1 MTTFGPHRR
10 PPGRSLRG
18 RLPLV
23 LLVLVGLWAPL
34 AHAQRDVGSWTLG
47 PQVGR
52 PGGLTAKLYR
62 PPPIAYDAMLTVD
75 GDDFVRGAAHR
86 LWERPLPDSLVY
98 VYYGPGLQ
106 GTVRRLDAD
115 PTLTG
120 GITGKLG
127 LNFYAE
133 RFEVFLHVTPA
144 LRLVPEPVPRLGA
157 GVGLRYD
164 LRRP

>member
-1 MTTFGPHRR
+1 MTTSGSYRR
-10 PPGRSLRG
+10 PRARSLWD

-23 LLVLVGLWAPL
+23 LGVLLGLLAAS

-62 PPPIAYDAMLTVD
+62 TPPVAYDATLTVD
-75 GDDFVRGAAHR
+75 GDDFVRAAAHR

-115 PTLTG
+115 PTFTL
-120 GITGKLG
+120 GIAGKLG

-144 LRLVPEPVPRLGA
+144 VPVESRPIPRLGA

-164 LRRP
+164 LRQP